1 MIVID
6 RSVGSLS
13 LDLGIGIA
21 MLEGLRDILAFNE
34 EIEQLCQMRNKS
46 CSYHHIL
53 RCSGRILSGPE
64 ASTSDVAM
72 SANRKLSKSGNVSTF
87 GCCCG
92 KTGCSSPDAHPLCM
106 LS

>member
-21 MLEGLRDILAFNE
+21 MLERLRDILAFNE

-53 RCSGRILSGPE
+53 RCSGRAECCQVPRLCLKPE
-64 ASTSDVAM
+64 
-72 SANRKLSKSGNVSTF
+72 N
-87 GCCCG
+87 
-92 KTGCSSPDAHPLCM
+92 
-106 LS
+106 